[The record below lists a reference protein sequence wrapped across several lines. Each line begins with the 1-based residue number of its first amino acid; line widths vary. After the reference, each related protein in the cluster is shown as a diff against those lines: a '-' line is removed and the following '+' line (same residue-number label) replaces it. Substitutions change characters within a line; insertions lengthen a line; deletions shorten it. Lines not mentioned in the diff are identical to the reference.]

1 MSDKKPSD
9 ELNPPPLNPHV
20 TTLSS
25 STDGKIVNV
34 NLYSGRAEITRLYTF
49 DVRMGMNNV
58 CITELPHVMD
68 QQSLRV
74 EGRGAATIHGV
85 TVSSTP
91 APPVIST
98 SDKLCELEEGR
109 GRGLRA
115 LGRNKQALAALNKFL
130 DSLDLQKVPANEVG
144 TLLNTYKTE
153 AEKLDEAIFDIQAQ
167 LSKFDE
173 QIAAERKSFA
183 GPERNS
189 RLSNQASVGVFAD
202 VEGTVEIALI
212 YAVYGAS
219 WEALYDIRV
228 DMNAT
233 ETPVSVIYKAAISQD
248 TGENWD
254 NVPLTLETVT
264 PTFGVG
270 LPTLNPWKLSVYK
283 PPVPQH
289 NYRSA
294 ARKVTLSAPA
304 PAPGAAY
311 AAFSPASPR
320 YSPTSPE
327 EERKVLHREAV
338 VDSRGTVSATFR
350 VPGMISIPSDGD
362 AHNVTITQL
371 ALNAKMSWI
380 CVPKEDTRVHLNA
393 KVKNASEYTLLPGSA
408 SVYVDGSFISRSDVP
423 PVSPQESFDCPLG
436 IDSSIRVTYHPLSK
450 KVSHSGFYN
459 KNTATVFSQRITI
472 HNTKNMKVEDVK
484 LVDQFPVSEDSN
496 IKVKISAPGLVLPGL
511 DSGTLGVGGSAKE
524 KAPAPVSVGE
534 GIIAQWDGAGED
546 GVDVSGLGKEGKFN
560 WICAIPAQEKVNLLQ
575 SWEVSASDNVRV
587 IGL

>member
-1 MSDKKPSD
+1 
-9 ELNPPPLNPHV
+9 
-20 TTLSS
+20 
-25 STDGKIVNV
+25 
-34 NLYSGRAEITRLYTF
+34 
-49 DVRMGMNNV
+49 
-58 CITELPHVMD
+58 
-68 QQSLRV
+68 
-74 EGRGAATIHGV
+74 
-85 TVSSTP
+85 
-91 APPVIST
+91 
-98 SDKLCELEEGR
+98 
-109 GRGLRA
+109 
-115 LGRNKQALAALNKFL
+115 
-130 DSLDLQKVPANEVG
+130 
-144 TLLNTYKTE
+144 
-153 AEKLDEAIFDIQAQ
+153 
-167 LSKFDE
+167 
-173 QIAAERKSFA
+173 
-183 GPERNS
+183 
-189 RLSNQASVGVFAD
+189 
-202 VEGTVEIALI
+202 
-212 YAVYGAS
+212 
-219 WEALYDIRV
+219 
-228 DMNAT
+228 
-233 ETPVSVIYKAAISQD
+233 
-248 TGENWD
+248 
-254 NVPLTLETVT
+254 
-264 PTFGVG
+264 
-270 LPTLNPWKLSVYK
+270 
-283 PPVPQH
+283 
-289 NYRSA
+289 
-294 ARKVTLSAPA
+294 
-304 PAPGAAY
+304 
-311 AAFSPASPR
+311 
-320 YSPTSPE
+320 
-327 EERKVLHREAV
+327 
-338 VDSRGTVSATFR
+338 
-350 VPGMISIPSDGD
+350 MISIPSDGD